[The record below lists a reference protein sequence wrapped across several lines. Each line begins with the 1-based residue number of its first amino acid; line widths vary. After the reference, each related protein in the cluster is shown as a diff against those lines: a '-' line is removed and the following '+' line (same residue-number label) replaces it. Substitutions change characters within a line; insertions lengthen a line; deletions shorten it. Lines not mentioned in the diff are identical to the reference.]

1 MAANDYAVVVGI
13 DRYPWIGNLK
23 GAENDA
29 RAVVEWLEDPAGG
42 DVPEGHIQA
51 ICSSDYDGQDEAQL
65 YRPTPAD
72 VYRPFERLLERS
84 RERED
89 GRTEDGRP
97 LGRRLYIFMAGHGV
111 SAEPIETTLLTANAS
126 SESMGHGVCGTTVAG
141 HFVKKG
147 LFEEV
152 VLLMDCCRNDLAFQQ
167 TLPWRYIEGVTSTTT
182 FVYGFA
188 TADRDHGAREQE
200 VDGVVRGVF
209 TVALLRALRS
219 GSQSSKTIEDV
230 VAAGMREILELQ
242 EAQSP
247 YFIPGPRVVHFGT
260 PASPLLLAI
269 ACQEHE
275 RGETSPATIAIGRG
289 DGTPALRS
297 RAIRPGE
304 CWEVELDQGLYEIV
318 RDRPPMSTIVKLA
331 VKGHH
336 VEI

>member
-13 DRYPWIGNLK
+13 DRYPWIGNLE

-29 RAVVEWLEDPAGG
+29 HAVVQWLEDPAGG
-42 DVPEGHIQA
+42 DVPKGQIQT
-51 ICSSDYDGQDEAQL
+51 ICSSDYDDQDEDEL
-65 YRPTPAD
+65 YRPTSSD
-72 VYRPFERLLERS
+72 VYRPFERLFELA

-89 GRTEDGRP
+89 DGP

-111 SAEPIETTLLTANAS
+111 SAEPVETTLLTANAN
-126 SESMGHGVCGTTVAG
+126 SESMGHGVCGTAVAN

-167 TLPWRYIEGVTSTTT
+167 TLPWRHIEGVASTAT

-188 TADRDHGAREQE
+188 TGDRERGAREQE

-219 GSQSSKTIEDV
+219 GAQSSKTIEDV
-230 VAAGMREILELQ
+230 VAAGMREILERK

-247 YFIPGPRVVHFGT
+247 YFIPGPRLIHFGT
-260 PASPLLLAI
+260 LTTPLLLSI
-269 ACQEHE
+269 ACREHE
-275 RGETSPATIAIGRG
+275 RGETDPATIAISRG
-289 DGTPALRS
+289 DGTPALHS
-297 RAIRPGE
+297 RVVSPGE
-304 CWEVELDQGLYEIV
+304 VWEVELDQGLYEIV
-318 RDRPPMSTIVKLA
+318 RDLPAMSTIVKLV
-331 VKGHH
+331 VKGHY